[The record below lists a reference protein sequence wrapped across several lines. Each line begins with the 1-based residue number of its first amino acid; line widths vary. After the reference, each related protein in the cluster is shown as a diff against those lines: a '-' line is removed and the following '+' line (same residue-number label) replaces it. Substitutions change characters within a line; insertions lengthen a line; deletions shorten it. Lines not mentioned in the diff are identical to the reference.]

1 MLFFG
6 KVRMSRYLIIKQLQ
20 YVLQV
25 CHLQYICKYVQTQ
38 FLKHYMLDNKKGI
51 CVSIQF
57 GVLASPN

>member
-1 MLFFG
+1 
-6 KVRMSRYLIIKQLQ
+6 MSRYLIIKQLQ

-57 GVLASPN
+57 GVSASPN